1 MSHPD
6 DDADRLEDEIDAL
19 ARASAEFF
27 SANHLWDIRSEDITA
42 TTRNRKPPTRVRT
55 TVGTLLVAAA
65 IIVVFVAPLPQL
77 HVFGG
82 AHETTTTTSPTVAA
96 TGPGSSDLLLA
107 GVDGAAAWA
116 LSATQL
122 TVSDN
127 GGLDW
132 SDVALPLGVTPKAV
146 TAIAKVPSG
155 ESWLATLK
163 GSHTVD
169 LYRKGSSA
177 SWSETTLVPDWSTA
191 TAGYPFQVG
200 SVTITPGPG
209 DMVTVVLLDELGN
222 TTAIPRL
229 FVSSDKGATFR
240 QYHPPLTSAMNI
252 YWTSVTFVTP
262 TSGVI
267 VGSYGAGGSEA
278 IFYTSD
284 GGRSFSP
291 TKVVG
296 VPKKSPT
303 VFGTP
308 FEAGANIELPVVETT
323 SSGGARF
330 SLFVSHN
337 GGASFSGPVGKV
349 INVSGSFALGQSPLV
364 AYGQTLW
371 VVGER
376 TIYESANDGRT
387 WTTVSAS
394 DLSAITAMSLT
405 SATSAI
411 AVAGSSQCA
420 QFKADC
426 TSKRYF
432 VRTTNAGKTWTV
444 LSSPSLPPQGFIAA
458 QLFTPTNKVVYVL
471 GSPPG
476 GRVELLRSDN
486 GGATFGQETMPP
498 ASRLE
503 TDRQQ
508 GNFTVQFEGA
518 ERGVA
523 VVGSSVF
530 LTSDGGGS
538 WRRVPGPIGG
548 PWVDFWKGN
557 TVRIETA
564 GSVAYAIVIHC
575 VNGEDCPSY
584 RLYRS
589 TNWFSSW
596 VKEPAPDS
604 GKSNAAGGI
613 DLSAFGSDV
622 WILLGNGVSPLMI
635 FGSTNEGR
643 SFDKLVAPSAVFCGT
658 TPFSARVLWISCSTG
673 MQVAF
678 FRSTDGG
685 AHLTRLQLTG
695 FGTGG
700 AELWPVSAS
709 TAFFRADTTS
719 TSPGLFRTTNG
730 GRSFVRLRRLPEAF
744 GAVAQKVA
752 AMSFGSDLD
761 GYALLGQGLV
771 FRTSDGGSSWT
782 PVQL

>member
-155 ESWLATLK
+155 ELWLATLK

-177 SWSETTLVPDWSTA
+177 SWSETTLAPAWSTA

-267 VGSYGAGGSEA
+267 VGSYGAGGGEA

-376 TIYESANDGRT
+376 AIYESANDGRT

-523 VVGSSVF
+523 VVGSSV
-530 LTSDGGGS
+530 
-538 WRRVPGPIGG
+538 
-548 PWVDFWKGN
+548 
-557 TVRIETA
+557 
-564 GSVAYAIVIHC
+564 
-575 VNGEDCPSY
+575 
-584 RLYRS
+584 
-589 TNWFSSW
+589 
-596 VKEPAPDS
+596 
-604 GKSNAAGGI
+604 
-613 DLSAFGSDV
+613 
-622 WILLGNGVSPLMI
+622 
-635 FGSTNEGR
+635 
-643 SFDKLVAPSAVFCGT
+643 
-658 TPFSARVLWISCSTG
+658 
-673 MQVAF
+673 
-678 FRSTDGG
+678 
-685 AHLTRLQLTG
+685 
-695 FGTGG
+695 
-700 AELWPVSAS
+700 
-709 TAFFRADTTS
+709 
-719 TSPGLFRTTNG
+719 
-730 GRSFVRLRRLPEAF
+730 
-744 GAVAQKVA
+744 
-752 AMSFGSDLD
+752 
-761 GYALLGQGLV
+761 
-771 FRTSDGGSSWT
+771 
-782 PVQL
+782 